1 MRLALIVT
9 IMSGAA
15 AQAQAPAGQAV
26 PRAQFITTMDG
37 EFRKMDKDRNGQ
49 VTRAEAD
56 AYQRAAA
63 LAAATQRARASFA
76 TLDRD
81 RNGQL
86 SFDEFFR
93 LVPTDRISADGQRL
107 IATMDSTRD
116 GQVSLIEHRTAT
128 LANFDRLDADKD
140 GVVSATEMK
149 AGGIR

>member
-1 MRLALIVT
+1 VIATLA
-9 IMSGAA
+9 SGAT
-15 AQAQAPAGQAV
+15 AQGQAV

-37 EFRKMDKDRNGQ
+37 EFRKMDKDRSGQ

-63 LAAATQRARASFA
+63 LAATTQRARASFA

-81 RNGQL
+81 RNGEL

-93 LVPTDRISADGQRL
+93 LVSADRISADGQRL
-107 IATMDSTRD
+107 IATMDSSRD
-116 GQVSLIEHRTAT
+116 GEISLIEHRTAT